1 MNRGIAR
8 YLVITFIS
16 SLIITYV
23 ICYFLQIHGLK
34 EIIYVSCLFGLYFS
48 VIYGVNVLVEEK
60 VIQNN
65 YKGFILV
72 AAYILIFDIVFIALV
87 PFIFKYDLFSSN
99 DVITLTFNGVNYN
112 LMLNGIFYI
121 IIFSIIILILT
132 YILYRSDKKIEQNA
146 NKN

>member
-1 MNRGIAR
+1 MNRGITR

-16 SLIITYV
+16 ALIITYV

-48 VIYGVNVLVEEK
+48 VIYGVNVLVEER
-60 VIQNN
+60 VVQNN
-65 YKGFILV
+65 YKRFLLV

-99 DVITLTFNGVNYN
+99 DVISLTFNGVKYN

-121 IIFSIIILILT
+121 ILFSILILILN
-132 YILYRSDKKIEQNA
+132 YILYRSEKKTSE
-146 NKN
+146 KN

>member
-1 MNRGIAR
+1 MNRGITR

-16 SLIITYV
+16 ALIITYV

-60 VIQNN
+60 VVQNN
-65 YKGFILV
+65 YKRFLLV

-99 DVITLTFNGVNYN
+99 DVISLTFNGVKYN

-121 IIFSIIILILT
+121 ILFSILILILN
-132 YILYRSDKKIEQNA
+132 YILYRSEKKTSE
-146 NKN
+146 KN

>member
-1 MNRGIAR
+1 M
-8 YLVITFIS
+8 
-16 SLIITYV
+16 
-23 ICYFLQIHGLK
+23 
-34 EIIYVSCLFGLYFS
+34 
-48 VIYGVNVLVEEK
+48 LVEEK

-65 YKGFILV
+65 YKRFILV

>member
-23 ICYFLQIHGLK
+23 ICYFLKMHGLK
-34 EIIYVSCLFGLYFS
+34 EVLYIACLFGLYFS

-65 YKGFILV
+65 YKRFILV

-99 DVITLTFNGVNYN
+99 DVISLTFNGVKYN

-121 IIFSIIILILT
+121 ILFSIIILILN
-132 YILYRSDKKIEQNA
+132 YILYRSDKKLE
-146 NKN
+146 NKH

>member
-1 MNRGIAR
+1 MNRGITR

-16 SLIITYV
+16 ALIITYV

-60 VIQNN
+60 VVENN
-65 YKGFILV
+65 YKRFLLV
-72 AAYILIFDIVFIALV
+72 ATYILIFDIVFIALV

-99 DVITLTFNGVNYN
+99 DVISLTFNGVKYN

-121 IIFSIIILILT
+121 ILFSILILILN
-132 YILYRSDKKIEQNA
+132 YILYRSEKKTSE
-146 NKN
+146 KN

>member
-16 SLIITYV
+16 ALIITYV

-34 EIIYVSCLFGLYFS
+34 EIIYVGCLFGLYFS

-60 VIQNN
+60 VVQNN
-65 YKGFILV
+65 YKRFLLV

-99 DVITLTFNGVNYN
+99 DVISLTFNGVKYN

-121 IIFSIIILILT
+121 ILFSIIILILN
-132 YILYRSDKKIEQNA
+132 YILYRSDKKLE
-146 NKN
+146 NKH

>member
-1 MNRGIAR
+1 MNRGITR

-16 SLIITYV
+16 ALIITYV

-60 VIQNN
+60 VVQNN
-65 YKGFILV
+65 YKRFLLV

-99 DVITLTFNGVNYN
+99 DVISLTFNGVKYN
-112 LMLNGIFYI
+112 LI
-121 IIFSIIILILT
+121 
-132 YILYRSDKKIEQNA
+132 KI
-146 NKN
+146 

>member
-1 MNRGIAR
+1 MNRGITR

-16 SLIITYV
+16 ALIITYV

-60 VIQNN
+60 VVENN
-65 YKGFILV
+65 YKRFLLV
-72 AAYILIFDIVFIALV
+72 ATYILIFDIVFIALV

-99 DVITLTFNGVNYN
+99 DVISLTFNGVKYN

-121 IIFSIIILILT
+121 ILFSILILILN
-132 YILYRSDKKIEQNA
+132 YILYRSEKKLE
-146 NKN
+146 NKH

>member
-60 VIQNN
+60 VVENN
-65 YKGFILV
+65 YKRFLLV
-72 AAYILIFDIVFIALV
+72 ATYILIFDIVFIALV

-99 DVITLTFNGVNYN
+99 DVISLTFNGVKYN

-121 IIFSIIILILT
+121 ILFSILILILN
-132 YILYRSDKKIEQNA
+132 YILYRSEKKLE
-146 NKN
+146 NKH

>member
-16 SLIITYV
+16 ALIITYV

-60 VIQNN
+60 VVENN
-65 YKGFILV
+65 YKRFLLV
-72 AAYILIFDIVFIALV
+72 ATYILIFDIVFIALV

-99 DVITLTFNGVNYN
+99 DVISLTFNGVKYN

-121 IIFSIIILILT
+121 ILFSILILILN
-132 YILYRSDKKIEQNA
+132 YILYRSEKKLE
-146 NKN
+146 NKH

>member
-48 VIYGVNVLVEEK
+48 VIYGVNVLVEE
-60 VIQNN
+60 N
-65 YKGFILV
+65 
-72 AAYILIFDIVFIALV
+72 ILIFDIVFIALV